1 MRALPPTRTTRISLQ
16 RRLAT
21 ASRAIGVL
29 EEKAHALTREH
40 RRLRHQVDET
50 RRAWADAGRDADR
63 WFVRAAVLGGLDQ
76 LDLVVAHLG
85 APAQARVT
93 WRSIMGV
100 TYPSEAH
107 LDLAQAI
114 PLGSVARTGALEEA
128 ASAYRRAVAAA
139 LDHAA
144 ATRALALVEVELG
157 VTRRRLRALENR
169 WVPHLRDGLHDVE
182 LALAAMEQEDAV
194 RARWVS
200 RRGAGDAR

>member
-50 RRAWADAGRDADR
+50 RQVWASAGRDADG
-63 WFVRAAVLGGLDQ
+63 WFVRAAVIGGLNQ
-76 LDLVVAHLG
+76 LELAAAQLG

-107 LDLAQAI
+107 LEFGPVMA
-114 PLGSVARTGALEEA
+114 LGSVARTGALDEA
-128 ASAYRRAVAAA
+128 ATAHRHAVEAA

-144 ATRALALVEVELG
+144 ATRALALVEAELG

-169 WVPHLRDGLHDVE
+169 WVPHLREGLHDVE
-182 LALAAMEQEDAV
+182 LALAATEQEDAV
-194 RARWVS
+194 RARWVA
-200 RRGAGDAR
+200 RRGAGGER